1 MIETEGRSR
10 NEKLIRNAFGELM
23 KDVCTSIPGHVL
35 TFDPLTQRAQV
46 QIGILR
52 VDVSDATFTIPPI
65 VEVPVHF
72 PGGDYA
78 IEYQIDAGCEGDILF
93 SQRCIDGWVQSGG
106 VATNPRG
113 RFHNMQDAMFL
124 PGFRSQPNVLPDFQ
138 NNGVRMRNRAGT
150 QFVWL
155 KGDNSICMDNGVARF
170 NVLADGTA
178 LMQNGAGTFKLQA
191 DGTFLINGLKI
202 TPDGNVITAAGT
214 NLNTHRHGG
223 VTPGS
228 GTSGV
233 PVP

>member
-1 MIETEGRSR
+1 MLEPEGRAKQA
-10 NEKLIRNAFGELM
+10 KLIRDAFREILKG
-23 KDVCTSIPGHVL
+23 VCTSLPGHVL
-35 TFDPLTQRAQV
+35 TFDPVKQLAQV
-46 QIGILR
+46 QPGVSR
-52 VDVSDATFTIPPI
+52 VDINGAEFTIPPI
-65 VEVPVHF
+65 IEVPVYF
-72 PGGDYA
+72 PGGDYCV
-78 IEYQIDAGCEGDILF
+78 EYQIDSGCEGDILF

-106 VATNPRG
+106 VAANPIG

-138 NNGVRMRNRAGT
+138 NNGVRLRNKAGT

-155 KGDNSICMDNGVARF
+155 KNDNTISMENGSGSF
-170 NVLADGTA
+170 KLLADGS
-178 LMQNGAGTFKLQA
+178 
-191 DGTFLINGLKI
+191 FLINGLQI
-202 TPDGNVITAAGT
+202 TADGNVITAAGT

>member
-1 MIETEGRSR
+1 MLETEGRAR
-10 NEKLIRNAFGELM
+10 NEKLIRSAFGELM
-23 KDVCTSIPGHVL
+23 KDVCTSVPGHVL
-35 TFDPLTQRAQV
+35 TFDSLTQRAQV

-52 VDVSDATFTIPPI
+52 VDVNDATFTIPPI

-72 PGGDYA
+72 PGGDYC
-78 IEYQIDAGCEGDILF
+78 IEYQIDSGCEGDILF

-113 RFHNMQDAMFL
+113 RFHSMQDAMFL

-155 KGDNSICMDNGVARF
+155 KSDNSISMDNGVARF
-170 NVLADGTA
+170 NVLPDGTT
-178 LMQNGAGTFKLQA
+178 LMQNGAGSFQLLA
-191 DGTFLINGLKI
+191 DGSFLINGLKI
-202 TPDGNVITAAGT
+202 TPDGNVITADGT
-214 NLNTHRHGG
+214 NLNTHRHSG

-233 PVP
+233 PVS

>member
-1 MIETEGRSR
+1 MLETEGRAR

-52 VDVSDATFTIPPI
+52 VDVNDATFTIPPI

-72 PGGDYA
+72 PGGDFA
-78 IEYQIDAGCEGDILF
+78 IEYQIDEGCEGDILF

-150 QFVWL
+150 QSVWL
-155 KGDNSICMDNGVARF
+155 KNDNSICMDNGVARF
-170 NVLADGTA
+170 NVLADGTT
-178 LMQNGAGTFKLQA
+178 LMQNGAGSFQLLS
-191 DGTFLINGLKI
+191 DGSFLINGLKI
-202 TPDGNVITAAGT
+202 TPDGNVITAAGI
-214 NLNTHRHGG
+214 NLNTHRHSG

>member
-1 MIETEGRSR
+1 MLESEGRAKQA
-10 NEKLIRNAFGELM
+10 KLIRDSFREILKG
-23 KDVCTSIPGHVL
+23 VCTSLPGHVL
-35 TFDPLTQRAQV
+35 TFDPIKQLAQV
-46 QIGILR
+46 QPGIAR
-52 VDVSDATFTIPPI
+52 VDINGAEFTIPPI
-65 VEVPVHF
+65 IEVPVYF
-72 PGGDYA
+72 PGGDYCL
-78 IEYQIDAGCEGDILF
+78 EYQIDDGCEGDILF

-106 VATNPRG
+106 VAANPIG

-124 PGFRSQPNVLPDFQ
+124 PGFRSQPNALPNFQ

-155 KGDNSICMDNGVARF
+155 KNDNSISMDNGVARF
-170 NVLADGTA
+170 NVLADGTT
-178 LMQNGAGTFKLQA
+178 LMQNGAGSFQLQA

-202 TPDGNVITAAGT
+202 TPDGNVITAAGV
-214 NLNTHRHGG
+214 NLDTHRHSG

>member
-1 MIETEGRSR
+1 MLETEGRAR
-10 NEKLIRNAFGELM
+10 NEKLIRNAFGELI

-35 TFDPLTQRAQV
+35 TFDPLTQRAQIQV
-46 QIGILR
+46 GILR
-52 VDVSDATFTIPPI
+52 VDVNEATFAIKPI
-65 VEVPVHF
+65 VEVPVYF
-72 PGGDYA
+72 PGGDFA
-78 IEYQIDAGCEGDILF
+78 VEYQIDAGCEGDILF

-155 KGDNSICMDNGVARF
+155 KSDNSISIDNGVARF
-170 NVLADGTA
+170 NLRPDGTTM
-178 LMQNGAGTFKLQA
+178 MQNGAGSFQLLA

-202 TPDGNVITAAGT
+202 TTDGNVITAAGT

>member
-1 MIETEGRSR
+1 MIETEGRAR
-10 NEKLIRNAFGELM
+10 NARLIRDAFGELM

-35 TFDPLTQRAQV
+35 TFDPVTQCAQV

-52 VDVSDATFTIPPI
+52 VDVNDATFTLKPI
-65 VEVPVHF
+65 IEVPVHF
-72 PGGDYA
+72 PGGDYCV
-78 IEYQIDAGCEGDILF
+78 EYQIDPGCEGDILF

-106 VATNPRG
+106 VAYNPVG

-124 PGFRSQPNVLPDFQ
+124 PGFRSKPNALPAFQ
-138 NNGVRMRNRAGT
+138 NNGVRLRNKAGT

-155 KGDNSICMDNGVARF
+155 KNDNSISMDNGVAKF
-170 NVLADGTA
+170 DVLADGTT
-178 LMQNGAGTFKLQA
+178 LMQNGAGSFQLQA

-202 TPDGNVITAAGT
+202 TPDGNVITAAGV
-214 NLNTHRHGG
+214 NLNTHRHSG

-233 PVP
+233 PVI

>member
-1 MIETEGRSR
+1 MLKQEGRTKQAKMMR
-10 NEKLIRNAFGELM
+10 DAFREVM
-23 KDVCTSIPGHVL
+23 KGVCTSLPGHVR
-35 TFDPLTQRAQV
+35 TFDPVTQLAQV
-46 QIGILR
+46 QPGILR
-52 VDVSDATFTIPPI
+52 VDINGAEFTIPPI
-65 VEVPVHF
+65 IEVPVYF
-72 PGGDYA
+72 PGGDYCV
-78 IEYQIDAGCEGDILF
+78 EYQIDDGCEGDILF

-106 VATNPRG
+106 VAENPIG

-124 PGFRSQPNVLPDFQ
+124 PGFRSKPNVLPSFQ

-155 KGDNSICMDNGVARF
+155 KNDNSISMDNGVARF
-170 NVLADGTA
+170 SVLADGTT
-178 LMQNGAGTFKLQA
+178 LMQNGSGSFQLQA

-202 TPDGNVITAAGT
+202 TPDGNVITAAGI
-214 NLNTHRHGG
+214 NLNTHRHSG

>member
-1 MIETEGRSR
+1 MIETEGRAR
-10 NEKLIRNAFGELM
+10 NQSLIRNAFGELM

-52 VDVSDATFTIPPI
+52 VDVNDATFTIPPI

-72 PGGDYA
+72 QGGDYA
-78 IEYQIDAGCEGDILF
+78 IEYQIDEGCEGVILF

-138 NNGVRMRNRAGT
+138 NNGVRMRNKAGT

-155 KGDNSICMDNGVARF
+155 KNDNSIHMDNGVARF
-170 NVLADGTA
+170 NVLADGTT
-178 LMQNGAGTFKLQA
+178 LMQNGAGSFQLQA

-202 TPDGNVITAAGT
+202 TPQGDVITALGIS
-214 NLNTHRHGG
+214 LNTHRTKG
-223 VTPGS
+223 VTRGNQISDEP
-228 GTSGV
+228 TT
-233 PVP
+233 

>member
-23 KDVCTSIPGHVL
+23 KDVCTSVPGHVL

-52 VDVSDATFTIPPI
+52 VDVNDATFTIPPI
-65 VEVPVHF
+65 VEVPVYF
-72 PGGDYA
+72 PGGDYCV
-78 IEYQIDAGCEGDILF
+78 EYQIDSGCEGDILF

-113 RFHNMQDAMFL
+113 RFHSMQDAMFL
-124 PGFRSQPNVLPDFQ
+124 PGFRSQPNALPDFH

-155 KGDNSICMDNGVARF
+155 KSDNSISMDNGVARF
-170 NVLADGTA
+170 NVLPDGTI
-178 LMQNGAGTFKLQA
+178 LMQNGAGSFQLLA
-191 DGTFLINGLKI
+191 DGSFLINGLKI
-202 TPDGNVITAAGT
+202 TLDGNVVTAAGT
-214 NLNTHRHGG
+214 NLNTHRHSG

-233 PVP
+233 PVI